1 MLIADQPS
9 PHPTSAT
16 RAQAILGSPKHPRL
30 SRRDALKVLPMDV
43 SADPDYTERFNR
55 EADLAAALWH
65 PNIEGVYDRGE
76 VEGPRCVCVQ

>member
-1 MLIADQPS
+1 ME
-9 PHPTSAT
+9 
-16 RAQAILGSPKHPRL
+16 
-30 SRRDALKVLPMDV
+30 V